1 MTITQLQTSNAMLR
15 ESHDNLRVSINV
27 IDSIVDK
34 RIERIDQCPQCESL
48 LKFSAPEVPNQ
59 ICRSCGYVIG
69 TEAPVGSIEEITEDE
84 DVETDQSWSEF
95 YAITNSTEKQVAAA
109 FEVIESVAED
119 LYLTPELREQA
130 ADVYAE
136 ASRENLT
143 DGRSTTLVV
152 GAAICIGT
160 REVEQ
165 PRPTERVA
173 SELEIDLD
181 RVKQM
186 IRQFQA
192 ELTRGYVELSPTA
205 YVGYLCQEA
214 ALSDQIKSQAEQLI
228 DTVTESE
235 IFSNAAVHPVGI
247 AGAAIYIVSSGELTQ
262 RRIATL
268 TGVSQETIR
277 QRVSDFQ
284 EVMDS

>member
-1 MTITQLQTSNAMLR
+1 MQTSDTMASESSHQLR
-15 ESHDNLRVSINV
+15 LPVTA
-27 IDSIVDK
+27 IDPIVNNK
-34 RIERIDQCPQCESL
+34 IEEIDRCPQCECL

-69 TEAPVGSIEEITEDE
+69 TEAPVGSIEEITENE

-109 FEVIESVAED
+109 FEEIESVAED

-143 DGRSTTLVV
+143 DGRPTTLVV

-173 SELEIDLD
+173 SKLDIDSD
-181 RVKQM
+181 RIKQM

-205 YVGYLCQEA
+205 YVGYLCEEA
-214 ALSDQIKSQAEQLI
+214 ALPEQIKSQAEQLI

-235 IFSNAAVHPVGI
+235 VFSNTAVHPVGI
-247 AGAAIYIVSSGELTQ
+247 TGAAIYMVSSGELTQ

-284 EVMDS
+284 EAMDS

>member
-1 MTITQLQTSNAMLR
+1 MARKSDDQLRLPAT
-15 ESHDNLRVSINV
+15 VV
-27 IDSIVDK
+27 GSIVDN
-34 RIERIDQCPQCESL
+34 RIGEIDRCPQCESL

-69 TEAPVGSIEEITEDE
+69 TEATVGSIEEITEKE

-109 FEVIESVAED
+109 FEQIETVADD
-119 LYLTPELREQA
+119 LYLTSELRKQA

-143 DGRSTTLVV
+143 DGRPTTLVV
-152 GAAICIGT
+152 GASICIGT

-173 SELEIDLD
+173 SELEIDSD
-181 RVKQM
+181 RLKQM

-214 ALSDQIKSQAEQLI
+214 DLAEQIKSQAEQLI
-228 DTVTESE
+228 DTVAESE
-235 IFSNAAVHPVGI
+235 VFSNTAVHPVGI
-247 AGAAIYIVSSGELTQ
+247 AGASIYIVSSREITQ
-262 RRIATL
+262 RRVATL

-277 QRVSDFQ
+277 QRVTDFQ
-284 EVMDS
+284 EGIDS

>member
-1 MTITQLQTSNAMLR
+1 MQAGDNMPGKLHGYLR
-15 ESHDNLRVSINV
+15 LPSTV
-27 IDSIVDK
+27 IDPIVDN
-34 RIERIDQCPQCESL
+34 RVEAIDRCPQCECL
-48 LKFSAPEVPNQ
+48 LKFSVPAVPDQ

-69 TEAPVGSIEEITEDE
+69 TEATVGSIEELTEEE
-84 DVETDQSWSEF
+84 DTDTDQSWSEF
-95 YAITNSTEKQVAAA
+95 YSITNSTEKQVAAA
-109 FEVIESVAED
+109 FEQIESVAED

-130 ADVYAE
+130 ANVYGE

-143 DGRSTTLVV
+143 DGRPTTLVV

-173 SELEIDLD
+173 SELDTDSD
-181 RVKQM
+181 RLKQM

-205 YVGYLCQEA
+205 YVDYLCQEGD
-214 ALSDQIKSQAEQLI
+214 LSTQLQSEAEQLI
-228 DTVTESE
+228 YTVTESE
-235 IFSNAAVHPVGI
+235 AFSNTTVHPVGI

-277 QRVSDFQ
+277 QRVSDFR
-284 EVMDS
+284 EVMNS

>member
-1 MTITQLQTSNAMLR
+1 MSDTMAR
-15 ESHDNLRVSINV
+15 ESHDQPRLPATV
-27 IDSIVDK
+27 IDSIVTN
-34 RIERIDQCPQCESL
+34 RIGEIDRCPQCESL

-69 TEAPVGSIEEITEDE
+69 TEAPVGSIEEITEEE

-95 YAITNSTEKQVAAA
+95 YAITNSTEKQVATA
-109 FEVIESVAED
+109 FEEIESVAED

-136 ASRENLT
+136 ASRGNLT

-173 SELEIDLD
+173 SELDIDSD
-181 RVKQM
+181 RLKQM

-214 ALSDQIKSQAEQLI
+214 ALSDQIKSEAEQLI
-228 DTVTESE
+228 ETVVESE
-235 IFSNAAVHPVGI
+235 LFSNAAVHPVGI
-247 AGAAIYIVSSGELTQ
+247 AGAAIYMVSSGEITQ

-277 QRVSDFQ
+277 QRVNDFQ
-284 EVMDS
+284 EVLDS